1 MAETRT
7 QDVSNHAH
15 RPTQTLVA
23 ALFAFAALGILAVQA
38 FRLRTVE
45 SAALVSLAL
54 AVVVLVSISRAYIVR
69 LQDRIIRLE
78 MRLRLERLGRAADF
92 DRLAHGQIVALRF
105 ASDQELPALIERA
118 VAERLTSAQIKQ
130 AVQQW
135 QPDWY
140 RT

>member
-1 MAETRT
+1 M
-7 QDVSNHAH
+7 
-15 RPTQTLVA
+15 
-23 ALFAFAALGILAVQA
+23 
-38 FRLRTVE
+38 
-45 SAALVSLAL
+45 
-54 AVVVLVSISRAYIVR
+54 LVSISRAYIVR